1 MHGDNGAERQLERW
15 TGSQLPFAG
24 TQKQPF
30 PPQQRSPT
38 KQGKK
43 EGSVRL
49 GVRGH
54 RLFVTEGGCHGDI
67 FRVSVIITFLLLKDH
82 SMY

>member
-1 MHGDNGAERQLERW
+1 MHGDNGAEQQLEHW
-15 TGSQLPFAG
+15 TRSQLPSAG

-30 PPQQRSPT
+30 PPLQRSPA

-43 EGSVRL
+43 GGSVRL

-54 RLFVTEGGCHGDI
+54 RLFVTEGGCHGEN
-67 FRVSVIITFLLLKDH
+67 FRVSVIITFLLLEDH

>member
-1 MHGDNGAERQLERW
+1 MHGDNGAEQQLEHW
-15 TGSQLPFAG
+15 TGSQLPSAG

-30 PPQQRSPT
+30 PPLQRSPT

-43 EGSVRL
+43 KDSVRL

-54 RLFVTEGGCHGDI
+54 KLFGTEEGCHDEI
-67 FRVSVIITFLLLKDH
+67 FGVSVIVTFLPLEDH